1 MEQVEHSL
9 ERWQDLPDIEL
20 YMDQLVTYI
29 ERQLGFLIVND
40 ENLITP
46 SMVNNYVKLK
56 LIPKPIKKRYRKEHL
71 AYLTAI
77 TVLKQV
83 MPIPTVK
90 AGVDQLI
97 DIYGQKDAYN
107 LFCDVF
113 ENVYANLS
121 CQVDQN
127 SEKLILDGITKDT
140 LSLYLACIAL
150 VTKIKAIEQIYRIGG

>member
-1 MEQVEHSL
+1 MEQVQHSL
-9 ERWQDLPDIEL
+9 DRWQDLPDIEL

-29 ERQLGFLIVND
+29 ERQLEFLVVND
-40 ENLITP
+40 DKLITP
-46 SMVNNYVKLK
+46 SMVNNYVKLN
-56 LIPKPIKKRYRKEHL
+56 LIPKPVKKRYRKEHL

-90 AGVDQLI
+90 NGVDQLI
-97 DIYGQKDAYN
+97 EIHGQKDAYN

-121 CQVDQN
+121 HQIAQN
-127 SEKLILDGITKDT
+127 TEKLILDGITKDT

-150 VTKIKAIEQIYRIGG
+150 VTKIKAIEQINHIGG